1 MGAFEDA
8 INLIRHAVYG
18 EEVREGIASALELS
32 MNTQQSVAGK
42 EDSSNK
48 VTTVNSN
55 STDIEYPSAKAVYDS
70 LDNKESKSN
79 KIETSINPSSA
90 STTRYPS
97 ELAVVSYVSS
107 SILQMANEK
116 LSFDYQTTSISY
128 SATNYKKVFTN
139 AAIDTNIKGIVF
151 THPNSLDQVALCSDG
166 TIRTRSPE
174 NNSYGSWEIVSEKVS
189 NKVTTVNSN
198 STDIEYPSAKAVYN
212 FVRTISQSNIK
223 YDASTT
229 TYDPSTREG
238 VNTIYT
244 RVAIESG
251 VTGVTILGNS
261 GTEFA
266 LCSDGTI
273 RYRTP
278 TGSSSYTGWI
288 NPIQKATSIGESNK
302 TSGAYPTVRAV
313 YNFVTAFV
321 ESAISGK
328 ANTADV
334 NTALDGKEDLSNKV
348 PNRAAMDN
356 LNSETQYPSI
366 KTMVQ
371 YTDEKASDVLGKVS
385 EEVGDL
391 KSALNGTVNLIGD
404 ATIYNVSLA
413 ESGTGVGANW
423 NSYYDISLP
432 KGTKLNFYLSAY
444 TGVLFTDVSVRFYD
458 TTNTLRSLAP
468 SVMQTGKLQTYTLFE
483 DCNRIWVQIN
493 RSAPEN
499 GVSAQFIMSF
509 DTSGL
514 SADVAKIQSVLPTN
528 TQEVLKSNI
537 QKYDGKRFGY
547 NGVEE
552 DTGSGWITS
561 DYLPVGLGIT
571 VTGYSYSSTR
581 PGIVEYNASKQTL
594 GVVAGNGEY
603 VTRTYTPPT
612 KVAYVRLQTLAS
624 KQDTKATSIINSEP
638 KVYRVEKNGSGD
650 FTKLVDAINEAV
662 RYMDSVVY
670 VGAGTWDIIDELGS
684 EYVESVSITQRGL
697 YLKNR
702 VRVICS
708 SNSLIT
714 CNYTGSRADTI
725 SWLSAFNAG
734 PLGFTLENATIES
747 SNCRYAIHDER
758 DQDADEYNNYY
769 INCKIKHDNTDGGY
783 NQCIGGGLGLNGH
796 VIIDGC
802 IFENPAR
809 TNYQIVY
816 YHNSAGSG
824 KSFVEV
830 KGSYFKGT
838 NTLGFQ
844 WYGSSPATQK
854 STLFAHDNSLG
865 SAIQH
870 TGASGATVENTEIVS
885 FNNEIRP

>member
-1 MGAFEDA
+1 
-8 INLIRHAVYG
+8 
-18 EEVREGIASALELS
+18 
-32 MNTQQSVAGK
+32 
-42 EDSSNK
+42 
-48 VTTVNSN
+48 
-55 STDIEYPSAKAVYDS
+55 
-70 LDNKESKSN
+70 
-79 KIETSINPSSA
+79 
-90 STTRYPS
+90 
-97 ELAVVSYVSS
+97 
-107 SILQMANEK
+107 MA
-116 LSFDYQTTSISY
+116 
-128 SATNYKKVFTN
+128 
-139 AAIDTNIKGIVF
+139 
-151 THPNSLDQVALCSDG
+151 
-166 TIRTRSPE
+166 
-174 NNSYGSWEIVSEKVS
+174 
-189 NKVTTVNSN
+189 
-198 STDIEYPSAKAVYN
+198 
-212 FVRTISQSNIK
+212 
-223 YDASTT
+223 
-229 TYDPSTREG
+229 
-238 VNTIYT
+238 T
-244 RVAIESG
+244 RVIDDSKLNDIAVAIQAKDSG
-251 VTGVTILGNS
+251 GQMTVDEMPTRIG
-261 GTEFA
+261 A
-266 LCSDGTI
+266 LP
-273 RYRTP
+273 Y
-278 TGSSSYTGWI
+278 
-288 NPIQKATSIGESNK
+288 KAI
-302 TSGAYPTVRAV
+302 A
-313 YNFVTAFV
+313 
-321 ESAISGK
+321 
-328 ANTADV
+328 
-334 NTALDGKEDLSNKV
+334 
-348 PNRAAMDN
+348 
-356 LNSETQYPSI
+356 
-366 KTMVQ
+366 
-371 YTDEKASDVLGKVS
+371 

-391 KSALNGTVNLIGD
+391 KSALNGTVDLIGD
-404 ATIYNVSLA
+404 TTIYNVSLA

-423 NSYYDISLP
+423 NFYYDISLP

-444 TGVLFTDVSVRFYD
+444 TGVLFTNVLVRFYD
-458 TTNTLRSLAP
+458 TTNTLRTLAP

-483 DCNRIWVQIN
+483 DCTRIWVQIN
-493 RSAPEN
+493 RSATEN

-537 QKYDGKRFGY
+537 QKYAGKRFKY
-547 NGVEE
+547 DGVEE
-552 DTGSGWITS
+552 DAESGWITS

-571 VTGYSYSSTR
+571 ATGYSYSRTR

-783 NQCIGGGLGLNGH
+783 NQCIGGGLGLNGR

-854 STLFAHDNSLG
+854 STLFAHGNSLG

-870 TGASGATVENTEIVS
+870 TGASGATVENTEVIS
-885 FNNEIRP
+885 FNNEIRPLQV

>member
-1 MGAFEDA
+1 MNEMTFDEA
-8 INLIRHAVYG
+8 IEALKHAVYG
-18 EEVREGIASALELS
+18 EEVRYAIARALVLS

-42 EDSSNK
+42 EDASNK
-48 VTTVNSN
+48 VVSIDSN
-55 STDIEYPSAKAVYDS
+55 STDVQYPSAKSVYNALS
-70 LDNKESKSN
+70 GKENSSN
-79 KIETSINPSSA
+79 KKTTLTGNESSNDFYP
-90 STTRYPS
+90 TTK
-97 ELAVVSYVSS
+97 AV
-107 SILQMANEK
+107 A
-116 LSFDYQTTSISY
+116 D
-128 SATNYKKVFTN
+128 
-139 AAIDTNIKGIVF
+139 
-151 THPNSLDQVALCSDG
+151 ALN
-166 TIRTRSPE
+166 T
-174 NNSYGSWEIVSEKVS
+174 VQ
-189 NKVTTVNSN
+189 NKV
-198 STDIEYPSAKAVYN
+198 IA
-212 FVRTISQSNIK
+212 
-223 YDASTT
+223 
-229 TYDPSTREG
+229 
-238 VNTIYT
+238 
-244 RVAIESG
+244 
-251 VTGVTILGNS
+251 
-261 GTEFA
+261 
-266 LCSDGTI
+266 
-273 RYRTP
+273 
-278 TGSSSYTGWI
+278 
-288 NPIQKATSIGESNK
+288 
-302 TSGAYPTVRAV
+302 
-313 YNFVTAFV
+313 
-321 ESAISGK
+321 
-328 ANTADV
+328 
-334 NTALDGKEDLSNKV
+334 
-348 PNRAAMDN
+348 
-356 LNSETQYPSI
+356 
-366 KTMVQ
+366 
-371 YTDEKASDVLGKVS
+371 

-391 KSALNGTVNLIGD
+391 KSSLNGTVDLIGD
-404 ATIYNVSLA
+404 TTIYNVSLA
-413 ESGTGVGANW
+413 ESGTDVGANW
-423 NSYYDISLP
+423 NLYYDISLP

-444 TGVLFTDVSVRFYD
+444 TGVLFTNVLVRFYD

-483 DCNRIWVQIN
+483 DCTRIWVQIN
-493 RSAPEN
+493 RSATEN

-537 QKYDGKRFGY
+537 QKYDGKRFKN

-552 DTGSGWITS
+552 DAESGWITS

-571 VTGYSYSSTR
+571 ATGYSYSSTR

-594 GVVAGNGEY
+594 GAVAGNGEY

-638 KVYRVEKNGSGD
+638 KVYRVEKDGSGD
-650 FTKLVDAINEAV
+650 FTKLCDAINEAV

-816 YHNSAGSG
+816 YHNSTGSG

-854 STLFAHDNSLG
+854 STLFAHGNSLG

-870 TGASGATVENTEIVS
+870 TGASGATVENTEVIS

>member
-1 MGAFEDA
+1 MIIADFS
-8 INLIRHAVYG
+8 
-18 EEVREGIASALELS
+18 EGL
-32 MNTQQSVAGK
+32 
-42 EDSSNK
+42 
-48 VTTVNSN
+48 
-55 STDIEYPSAKAVYDS
+55 
-70 LDNKESKSN
+70 
-79 KIETSINPSSA
+79 
-90 STTRYPS
+90 S
-97 ELAVVSYVSS
+97 ELTTEKLYQWDIGQQLQISGISAANGDMQVHFANPAMKQAIVKDGEYSGGVLTVDIPNEFLQVGGSVPGRAWLYCYDADSKAKTVKTIYIPIVARSRPNDYVSPTDPDS
-107 SILQMANEK
+107 QGIVKAAMQLLEN
-116 LSFDYQTTSISY
+116 YQT
-128 SATNYKKVFTN
+128 
-139 AAIDTNIKGIVF
+139 D
-151 THPNSLDQVALCSDG
+151 
-166 TIRTRSPE
+166 
-174 NNSYGSWEIVSEKVS
+174 
-189 NKVTTVNSN
+189 
-198 STDIEYPSAKAVYN
+198 
-212 FVRTISQSNIK
+212 
-223 YDASTT
+223 
-229 TYDPSTREG
+229 
-238 VNTIYT
+238 
-244 RVAIESG
+244 
-251 VTGVTILGNS
+251 
-261 GTEFA
+261 
-266 LCSDGTI
+266 
-273 RYRTP
+273 
-278 TGSSSYTGWI
+278 
-288 NPIQKATSIGESNK
+288 
-302 TSGAYPTVRAV
+302 
-313 YNFVTAFV
+313 
-321 ESAISGK
+321 
-328 ANTADV
+328 
-334 NTALDGKEDLSNKV
+334 LDGKLDDAV
-348 PNRAAMDN
+348 
-356 LNSETQYPSI
+356 
-366 KTMVQ
+366 
-371 YTDEKASDVLGKVS
+371 GKVIA

-391 KSALNGTVNLIGD
+391 KSALNGTVDLIGD
-404 ATIYNVSLA
+404 TTIYNVSLA

-423 NSYYDISLP
+423 NFYYDKSLP

-444 TGVLFTDVSVRFYD
+444 TGVLFTNVLVRFYD

-468 SVMQTGKLQTYTLFE
+468 LVMQTGKLQTYTLFE
-483 DCNRIWVQIN
+483 DCTRIWVQIN
-493 RSAPEN
+493 RSATEN

-528 TQEVLKSNI
+528 TQEVLKINI
-537 QKYDGKRFGY
+537 QKYDGKRFKN

-552 DTGSGWITS
+552 DTESGWITS

-571 VTGYSYSSTR
+571 ATGYSYSRTR
-581 PGIVEYNASKQTL
+581 PGIVEYYASKQTL

-638 KVYRVEKNGSGD
+638 KVYRVEKDGSGD

-783 NQCIGGGLGLNGH
+783 NQCIGGGLGLNGR

-824 KSFVEV
+824 NSFVEV

-854 STLFAHDNSLG
+854 STLFAHGNSLG

-870 TGASGATVENTEIVS
+870 TGASGATVENTEVIS

>member
-1 MGAFEDA
+1 MNIPAQLIQFELTDLQPTFADYIQSQKDENTRKFNIQFLFERNILSLSGCTATATVTIDNVLIDQELACTVDDTNNYVTVVVDAPYSGVMAVQVTLASGNDILTMPRPLYIRVTQDIAETAQIGDNSHGSFAEIVTEVANARGEYATLAQA
-8 INLIRHAVYG
+8 INAKMNVNDATVYHVDTTTQNLTYDNTNPKTIYLNATINDSSTFNGQKGIIITSADNSFQLFFGKNKLLLIRHKNGETSYTAWEDVYQPF
-18 EEVREGIASALELS
+18 E
-32 MNTQQSVAGK
+32 K
-42 EDSSNK
+42 SSNK
-48 VTTVNSN
+48 KTAINS
-55 STDIEYPSAKAVYDS
+55 SDQ
-70 LDNKESKSN
+70 
-79 KIETSINPSSA
+79 SS
-90 STTRYPS
+90 
-97 ELAVVSYVSS
+97 
-107 SILQMANEK
+107 
-116 LSFDYQTTSISY
+116 
-128 SATNYKKVFTN
+128 
-139 AAIDTNIKGIVF
+139 
-151 THPNSLDQVALCSDG
+151 
-166 TIRTRSPE
+166 
-174 NNSYGSWEIVSEKVS
+174 
-189 NKVTTVNSN
+189 
-198 STDIEYPSAKAVYN
+198 
-212 FVRTISQSNIK
+212 
-223 YDASTT
+223 
-229 TYDPSTREG
+229 
-238 VNTIYT
+238 
-244 RVAIESG
+244 
-251 VTGVTILGNS
+251 
-261 GTEFA
+261 
-266 LCSDGTI
+266 
-273 RYRTP
+273 
-278 TGSSSYTGWI
+278 
-288 NPIQKATSIGESNK
+288 
-302 TSGAYPTVRAV
+302 
-313 YNFVTAFV
+313 TAFF
-321 ESAISGK
+321 
-328 ANTADV
+328 
-334 NTALDGKEDLSNKV
+334 
-348 PNRAAMDN
+348 
-356 LNSETQYPSI
+356 PSI
-366 KTMVQ
+366 KAIVDYLTAN
-371 YTDEKASDVLGKVS
+371 YTDTTALNTLLNSKADVTYVDNGLNTKADSSALTAKADVTYVDNRLNTKADVTYVDNRA

-391 KSALNGTVNLIGD
+391 KSALNGTVDLIGD
-404 ATIYNVSLA
+404 TTIYNVSLA

-423 NSYYDISLP
+423 NHYYDISLP

-444 TGVLFTDVSVRFYD
+444 TGVLFTDVLVRFYD

-483 DCNRIWVQIN
+483 DCTRIWVQIN
-493 RSAPEN
+493 RSAIEN

-537 QKYDGKRFGY
+537 QKYDGKRFKN

-552 DTGSGWITS
+552 DTESGWITS

-571 VTGYSYSSTR
+571 ATGYSYSSTR

-734 PLGFTLENATIES
+734 PLGFSLENATIES

-783 NQCIGGGLGLNGH
+783 NQCIGGGLGLNGR

-854 STLFAHDNSLG
+854 STLFAHGNSLG

-870 TGASGATVENTEIVS
+870 TGASGATVENTEVIS

>member
-1 MGAFEDA
+1 MAIKKPIPITFNLDSHNSVQSVCAVIHIDDKNTETLDLSLMQGGEHIAVSPNSTVTARFVRVKNNALISDDIACAVQENGNIYIPIDNAAAHMLVGEIKIEVNIVDENDILTMQFPLVIRVNNTILADA
-8 INLIRHAVYG
+8 EICPISKGTIPELIEKAQETADNAQETADNAQQTADNAQAAASTAQQTANSAQTAANSAQQTADNAIAGLGNKQDKLTAGQNITIENNV
-18 EEVREGIASALELS
+18 ISASA
-32 MNTQQSVAGK
+32 
-42 EDSSNK
+42 
-48 VTTVNSN
+48 
-55 STDIEYPSAKAVYDS
+55 
-70 LDNKESKSN
+70 
-79 KIETSINPSSA
+79 
-90 STTRYPS
+90 
-97 ELAVVSYVSS
+97 
-107 SILQMANEK
+107 
-116 LSFDYQTTSISY
+116 
-128 SATNYKKVFTN
+128 
-139 AAIDTNIKGIVF
+139 
-151 THPNSLDQVALCSDG
+151 
-166 TIRTRSPE
+166 
-174 NNSYGSWEIVSEKVS
+174 
-189 NKVTTVNSN
+189 
-198 STDIEYPSAKAVYN
+198 
-212 FVRTISQSNIK
+212 
-223 YDASTT
+223 
-229 TYDPSTREG
+229 
-238 VNTIYT
+238 
-244 RVAIESG
+244 
-251 VTGVTILGNS
+251 
-261 GTEFA
+261 
-266 LCSDGTI
+266 
-273 RYRTP
+273 
-278 TGSSSYTGWI
+278 
-288 NPIQKATSIGESNK
+288 
-302 TSGAYPTVRAV
+302 
-313 YNFVTAFV
+313 
-321 ESAISGK
+321 
-328 ANTADV
+328 
-334 NTALDGKEDLSNKV
+334 
-348 PNRAAMDN
+348 
-356 LNSETQYPSI
+356 
-366 KTMVQ
+366 
-371 YTDEKASDVLGKVS
+371 

-391 KSALNGTVNLIGD
+391 KSALNGTVDLIGD
-404 ATIYNVSLA
+404 TTIYNVSLA

-423 NSYYDISLP
+423 NFYYDKSLP
-432 KGTKLNFYLSAY
+432 KGTKLNFYLSSY
-444 TGVLFTDVSVRFYD
+444 TGVLFTNVMLRFYD
-458 TTNTLRSLAP
+458 TTNTLRKLAP
-468 SVMQTGKLQTYTLFE
+468 LVMQTGKLQTYTLYE
-483 DCNRIWVQIN
+483 DCTRIWVQIN
-493 RSAPEN
+493 RSATEN

-537 QKYDGKRFGY
+537 QKYAGKRFEY
-547 NGVEE
+547 DGVEE
-552 DTGSGWITS
+552 DTESGWITS

-571 VTGYSYSSTR
+571 ATGYSYSRTR
-581 PGIVEYNASKQTL
+581 PGIVEYNASKQVL
-594 GVVAGNGEY
+594 GAVAGNGEY

-684 EYVESVSITQRGL
+684 EYVESVSTTQRGL

-838 NTLGFQ
+838 NTLGFV

-854 STLFAHDNSLG
+854 STLFAHGNSLG

-870 TGASGATVENTEIVS
+870 TGASGATVENTEVIS

>member
-1 MGAFEDA
+1 MF
-8 INLIRHAVYG
+8 
-18 EEVREGIASALELS
+18 
-32 MNTQQSVAGK
+32 
-42 EDSSNK
+42 
-48 VTTVNSN
+48 
-55 STDIEYPSAKAVYDS
+55 
-70 LDNKESKSN
+70 
-79 KIETSINPSSA
+79 
-90 STTRYPS
+90 
-97 ELAVVSYVSS
+97 
-107 SILQMANEK
+107 
-116 LSFDYQTTSISY
+116 
-128 SATNYKKVFTN
+128 
-139 AAIDTNIKGIVF
+139 
-151 THPNSLDQVALCSDG
+151 
-166 TIRTRSPE
+166 
-174 NNSYGSWEIVSEKVS
+174 
-189 NKVTTVNSN
+189 
-198 STDIEYPSAKAVYN
+198 
-212 FVRTISQSNIK
+212 
-223 YDASTT
+223 
-229 TYDPSTREG
+229 
-238 VNTIYT
+238 
-244 RVAIESG
+244 
-251 VTGVTILGNS
+251 
-261 GTEFA
+261 
-266 LCSDGTI
+266 
-273 RYRTP
+273 
-278 TGSSSYTGWI
+278 
-288 NPIQKATSIGESNK
+288 
-302 TSGAYPTVRAV
+302 
-313 YNFVTAFV
+313 
-321 ESAISGK
+321 
-328 ANTADV
+328 
-334 NTALDGKEDLSNKV
+334 
-348 PNRAAMDN
+348 
-356 LNSETQYPSI
+356 
-366 KTMVQ
+366 
-371 YTDEKASDVLGKVS
+371 
-385 EEVGDL
+385 
-391 KSALNGTVNLIGD
+391 
-404 ATIYNVSLA
+404 
-413 ESGTGVGANW
+413 
-423 NSYYDISLP
+423 
-432 KGTKLNFYLSAY
+432 
-444 TGVLFTDVSVRFYD
+444 RFYD

-483 DCNRIWVQIN
+483 DCTRIWVQIN

-528 TQEVLKSNI
+528 TQEVLKSSI
-537 QKYDGKRFGY
+537 QKYVGKRFKN

-552 DTGSGWITS
+552 DTESGWITS

-734 PLGFTLENATIES
+734 PLGFTLENATIE
-747 SNCRYAIHDER
+747 Y
-758 DQDADEYNNYY
+758 
-769 INCKIKHDNTDGGY
+769 
-783 NQCIGGGLGLNGH
+783 QCIGGGLGLNGH

-854 STLFAHDNSLG
+854 STLFAHGNSLG

-870 TGASGATVENTEIVS
+870 TGASGATVENTEVIS
-885 FNNEIRP
+885 FNNEIRPLQV

>member
-1 MGAFEDA
+1 MNIKPICVSYNINRKFGYNVTEVISIECEEDFKTRYIDVHLYA
-8 INLIRHAVYG
+8 DNVQ
-18 EEVREGIASALELS
+18 
-32 MNTQQSVAGK
+32 NTVDISGSIVKARM
-42 EDSSNK
+42 
-48 VTTVNSN
+48 VTTP
-55 STDIEYPSAKAVYDS
+55 EYDS
-70 LDNKESKSN
+70 LLLSDNVACEVAGTGHIIIPIDSAVIAAYPCDFLVEVHIQNGENVLVLPFPLWVSMRASILDNAGVTPESQGTVPKLLKDATKALEDAETAIENAGDYDNLEN
-79 KIETSINPSSA
+79 KPSINGVTLDGNK
-90 STTRYPS
+90 TTE
-97 ELAVVSYVSS
+97 EL
-107 SILQMANEK
+107 
-116 LSFDYQTTSISY
+116 
-128 SATNYKKVFTN
+128 
-139 AAIDTNIKGIVF
+139 NI
-151 THPNSLDQVALCSDG
+151 
-166 TIRTRSPE
+166 E
-174 NNSYGSWEIVSEKVS
+174 
-189 NKVTTVNSN
+189 
-198 STDIEYPSAKAVYN
+198 
-212 FVRTISQSNIK
+212 
-223 YDASTT
+223 
-229 TYDPSTREG
+229 
-238 VNTIYT
+238 
-244 RVAIESG
+244 
-251 VTGVTILGNS
+251 TGVTVSSAVVNQN
-261 GTEFA
+261 GTITFTM
-266 LCSDGTI
+266 SDGSVVT
-273 RYRTP
+273 T
-278 TGSSSYTGWI
+278 T
-288 NPIQKATSIGESNK
+288 GESVIGPKGDNYNLTNQDK
-302 TSGAYPTVRAV
+302 SG
-313 YNFVTAFV
+313 
-321 ESAISGK
+321 I
-328 ANTADV
+328 AD
-334 NTALDGKEDLSNKV
+334 
-348 PNRAAMDN
+348 
-356 LNSETQYPSI
+356 I
-366 KTMVQ
+366 
-371 YTDEKASDVLGKVS
+371 VL
-385 EEVGDL
+385 GDL
-391 KSALNGTVNLIGD
+391 KSTLNGTVDLIGD
-404 ATIYNVSLA
+404 TTIYNVSLA

-423 NSYYDISLP
+423 NFYYDKSLP

-444 TGVLFTDVSVRFYD
+444 TGVLFTNVLVRFYD

-483 DCNRIWVQIN
+483 DCTRIWVQIN

-528 TQEVLKSNI
+528 TQEVLKSSI
-537 QKYDGKRFGY
+537 QKYVGKRFKN

-552 DTGSGWITS
+552 DTESGWITS

-581 PGIVEYNASKQTL
+581 PGIVVYNASKQTL

-612 KVAYVRLQTLAS
+612 NVAYVRLQTLAS

-816 YHNSAGSG
+816 YHNSTGSG

-854 STLFAHDNSLG
+854 STLFAHGNSLG

-870 TGASGATVENTEIVS
+870 TGASGATVENTEVIS
-885 FNNEIRP
+885 FNNEIRQGPAGADGQQGPAGADWVPTEAELNDIAQRAVNLIPTTQGVQYGN